1 MNGNGNTD
9 RKLAILDPVCVKRGC
24 IALDDIERQVVEGG
38 PHLINHLPRQN
49 AEFTGWS
56 LRNIYLPFALR
67 LLDDF
72 VRPTSG
78 ICGDATL
85 DCAEVFRSTSE
96 LKFRRC
102 KATDHPAEEYQNIE
116 SRSRRKSG
124 SEPLLYSPEN
134 PLSQRNES
142 THEIFQ
148 AACNFASQGRIF
160 MGRQKRELRIAAF
173 LPEAHR
179 ETRGRAWVLPACAEN

>member
-67 LLDDF
+67 LIDDF

-102 KATDHPAEEYQNIE
+102 KAIDHPAEEYQNIE

-124 SEPLLYSPEN
+124 GKPPHSKKTAPQSFAVPCYK
-134 PLSQRNES
+134 S
-142 THEIFQ
+142 TREIFQ
-148 AACNFASQGRIF
+148 RTYNFTQRERIS
-160 MGRQKRELRIAAF
+160 MGRQKRDADR
-173 LPEAHR
+173 R
-179 ETRGRAWVLPACAEN
+179 LPA